1 MSMSGRREHCTMI
14 VKGDGVEFTIRRYL
28 IRTKNSYYYFQ
39 SPALCVFFPY
49 NPYNFCQDYPPAHN
63 DTLKKIHRN
72 TKAGKVL
79 LNTFYSLIDGQMDG
93 RGTLDPPFFVWVNT
107 AFLLQLSYLNR
118 STCTKVD
125 TFRNWNWYYNN
136 SYGASFFL
144 GAMASSHFHPYSS
157 GFVVSRIGKYSLTMI
172 FVSSFLWKGA
182 KSQEMLLKGRSNTIV
197 FV

>member
-93 RGTLDPPFFVWVNT
+93 RVHSTRPFLFGSILHFYSNCQISSIGT
-107 AFLLQLSYLNR
+107 
-118 STCTKVD
+118 KED

-136 SYGASFFL
+136 SFGASFFL

-172 FVSSFLWKGA
+172 FVSSFLWKGERI
-182 KSQEMLLKGRSNTIV
+182 KKCY
-197 FV
+197 

>member
-93 RGTLDPPFFVWVNT
+93 RGTLSTRPFCLGQYCISTPIVKSAALVLKQIHSET
-107 AFLLQLSYLNR
+107 GIGTTIILLVLP
-118 STCTKVD
+118 
-125 TFRNWNWYYNN
+125 F
-136 SYGASFFL
+136 
-144 GAMASSHFHPYSS
+144 
-157 GFVVSRIGKYSLTMI
+157 
-172 FVSSFLWKGA
+172 
-182 KSQEMLLKGRSNTIV
+182 SQELWHHHISTLTVQVLS
-197 FV
+197 